1 MRKEE
6 LKNVDTG
13 EDVTE
18 RFVSKDVDGV
28 NSLWTL
34 TKNLEWIPQ

>member
-1 MRKEE
+1 MLILE
-6 LKNVDTG
+6 
-13 EDVTE
+13 TE

-34 TKNLEWIPQ
+34 TKNLEWITQ